1 MSNKRKNS
9 NESSAIA
16 EQIMTPYVVMLDT
29 TATFKDVVEKM
40 QKHNISAVFIED
52 TIESEYFIITKTDVI
67 NFLNSGAMGEQ
78 NLSEISVKKIMQGPT
93 SLIDVNTPIDKVIR
107 FMIEHNFKRVLIGR
121 DNKPVGVVSTK
132 DIMQWNNT
140 YFKPSKPQILLFM
153 DNINSIFIAKH
164 IYEENIG
171 EDVEDELI
179 DAYGGAITSISVI
192 IDEILK
198 KSGTMRQLLKDKRS
212 ILFEPYKGITGIL
225 ISDYNS
231 IELRRK
237 LQIATKKFYEI
248 HAKTID
254 ASHKE
259 EKGINV
265 NLDVDPIVPIFKEE
279 QNL

>member
-1 MSNKRKNS
+1 MMEEN

-29 TATFKDVVEKM
+29 RATFKDVVEKM
-40 QKHNISAVFIED
+40 QKHNISAVIIED
-52 TIESEYFIITKTDVI
+52 TTKSEYFIITKTDII
-67 NFLNSGAMGEQ
+67 NFLNSGGMVEQ
-78 NLSEISVKKIMQGPT
+78 NLSKVSVKKIMQGPI
-93 SLIDVNTPIDKVIR
+93 SLIDVSTPIDTVIR

-171 EDVEDELI
+171 QDVEDDLI
-179 DAYGGAITSISVI
+179 DAYGGAITSISAI

-225 ISDYNS
+225 VSDYNS

-237 LQIATKKFYEI
+237 LQIATKKFYEM
-248 HAKTID
+248 HAKIID
-254 ASHKE
+254 DTHKE
-259 EKGINV
+259 ERGINTTL
-265 NLDVDPIVPIFKEE
+265 NLEPIVPIFKEDL
-279 QNL
+279 NKN

>member
-1 MSNKRKNS
+1 MMEQN

-29 TATFKDVVEKM
+29 NATFKDVIGKM

-52 TIESEYFIITKTDVI
+52 TAENEYFIITKTDVI
-67 NFLNSGAMGEQ
+67 NFLNSGGMGEQ
-78 NLSEISVKKIMQGPT
+78 NLSEISVKKVMQGPT
-93 SLIDVNTPIDKVIR
+93 SLIDVNTPIDTIIR

-121 DNKPVGVVSTK
+121 DNKPAGVVSTK

-153 DNINSIFIAKH
+153 DNINSIIIAKH

-171 EDVEDELI
+171 QDVEDDLI
-179 DAYGGAITSISVI
+179 DAYGGAITSISAI

-237 LQIATKKFYEI
+237 LQIATKKFYEM
-248 HAKTID
+248 HAKIID
-254 ASHKE
+254 GTHKE
-259 EKGINV
+259 EKGINITL
-265 NLDVDPIVPIFKEE
+265 NLEPIVSIFKED
-279 QNL
+279 QNNN

>member
-1 MSNKRKNS
+1 MMEQN

-29 TATFKDVVEKM
+29 TATFKEVVKKM
-40 QKHNISAVFIED
+40 QKHNISAVIIED
-52 TIESEYFIITKTDVI
+52 ATRSEYFIITKTDII
-67 NFLNSGAMGEQ
+67 NFLVSGGMAEQ
-78 NLSEISVKKIMQGPT
+78 NLSQVSVKRIMQGPI
-93 SLIDVNTPIDKVIR
+93 SLIGVNTPIDKVIR
-107 FMIEHNFKRVLIGR
+107 FMIQHNFKRVLIGK
-121 DNKPVGVVSTK
+121 DNKPAGIVSTK

-153 DNINSIFIAKH
+153 DNINSLFIARH
-164 IYEENIG
+164 IYKENLTQ
-171 EDVEDELI
+171 DVKDELI
-179 DAYGGAITSISVI
+179 DAYGGAITSISAI

-248 HAKTID
+248 HAEIID
-254 ASHKE
+254 DTRKE
-259 EKGINV
+259 DKGINKT
-265 NLDVDPIVPIFKEE
+265 LDLEPIVPIFKED
-279 QNL
+279 QS

>member
-1 MSNKRKNS
+1 MMEQN

-29 TATFKDVVEKM
+29 SATFKDVIEKM
-40 QKHNISAVFIED
+40 QKHNISAVFIEN
-52 TIESEYFIITKTDVI
+52 TTESEYFIITKTDVI
-67 NFLNSGAMGEQ
+67 NFLNSGGILEQ
-78 NLSEISVKKIMQGPT
+78 NLSEVSVKKIMQGPT
-93 SLIDVNTPIDKVIR
+93 SLIDVKTPIDTIIR

-121 DNKPVGVVSTK
+121 DNKPAGVVSTK

-164 IYEENIG
+164 IYVENISQ
-171 EDVEDELI
+171 DVEDDLI
-179 DAYGGAITSISVI
+179 DAYGGAITSISAI

-212 ILFEPYKGITGIL
+212 ILFQPYKGITGIL

-237 LQIATKKFYEI
+237 LQIATQKFYEM
-248 HAKTID
+248 HAKIID
-254 ASHKE
+254 DSHKE
-259 EKGINV
+259 KKGINIT
-265 NLDVDPIVPIFKEE
+265 LDLEPIIPIFKED
-279 QNL
+279 QTNI